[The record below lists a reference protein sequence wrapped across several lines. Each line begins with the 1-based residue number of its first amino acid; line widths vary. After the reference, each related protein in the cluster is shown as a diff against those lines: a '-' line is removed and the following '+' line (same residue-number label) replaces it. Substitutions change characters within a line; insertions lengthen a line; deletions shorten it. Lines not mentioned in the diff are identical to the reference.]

1 MAKNTK
7 KDLKS
12 GMGRST
18 SNWIK
23 RVQLKFTS
31 SKTRRAADKEEVKQ
45 ALEEI
50 NPSGMC
56 QTCGG
61 NCATDTTWCG
71 CVEDFN

>member
-1 MAKNTK
+1 MAKF
-7 KDLKS
+7 LKN
-12 GMGRST
+12 GMGRPT

-23 RVQLKFTS
+23 RVQLKLTS
-31 SKTRRAADKEEVKQ
+31 SKTRRALDKKVSKEE
-45 ALEEI
+45 L

-71 CVEDFN
+71 CVEEY